1 MPIKADD
8 SQSRTISKKFEYGRM
23 LCNATLGS
31 GLGRLTQL
39 RQDPEWRRALGMV
52 KVKREMSCSGVS
64 IVSID

>member
-1 MPIKADD
+1 
-8 SQSRTISKKFEYGRM
+8 M

-31 GLGRLTQL
+31 GLGRLTQM
-39 RQDPEWRRALGMV
+39 RQDPEWRRARGMV